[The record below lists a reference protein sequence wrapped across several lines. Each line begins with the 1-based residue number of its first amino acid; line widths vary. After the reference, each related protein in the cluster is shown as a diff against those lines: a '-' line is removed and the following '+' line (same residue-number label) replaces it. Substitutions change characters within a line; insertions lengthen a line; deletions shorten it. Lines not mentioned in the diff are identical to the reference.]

1 MKAYNWIGIVG
12 EILKLIADGM
22 RTVYKVKR
30 KLMKKGLI
38 IRRILL

>member
-1 MKAYNWIGIVG
+1 MKAYNWIEIVG

-22 RTVYKVKR
+22 RTEDWVYKVKR

-38 IRRILL
+38 I

>member
-22 RTVYKVKR
+22 RTED
-30 KLMKKGLI
+30 
-38 IRRILL
+38 